1 MKNKITSAV
10 GAIIIST
17 ATAFVVRQGVK
28 ILMERRMEQELDIE
42 QEVLEESE

>member
-1 MKNKITSAV
+1 MKKLTAAV

-17 ATAFVVRQGVK
+17 ATAFVVRKGVQV
-28 ILMERRMEQELDIE
+28 LMERRMRELDIE

>member
-1 MKNKITSAV
+1 MNKLTAAV

-17 ATAFVVRQGVK
+17 ATAFAVRKGVQVLTAK
-28 ILMERRMEQELDIE
+28 RAEQALELE